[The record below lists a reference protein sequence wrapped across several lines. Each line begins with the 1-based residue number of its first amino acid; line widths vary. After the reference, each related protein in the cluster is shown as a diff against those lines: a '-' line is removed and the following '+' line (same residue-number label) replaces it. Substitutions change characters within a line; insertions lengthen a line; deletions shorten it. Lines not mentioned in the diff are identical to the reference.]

1 MVQSPRWSAG
11 KAGYAVEENSARDVA
26 ILEQRIIGKSTI
38 SIAEQYRCTT
48 SDVDAALDRRLNYD
62 LDNPMRL
69 RMIKL
74 DCARIEALMAPF
86 FERAVNGDCDAIAVA
101 AATLVCKLLERRTL
115 LLGLD
120 QPTQSRVD
128 VFTIPSPN
136 APSSYQ
142 RITDVLMSLRRDH
155 RPINGDGAAPAD
167 PDPDQS

>member
-1 MVQSPRWSAG
+1 VIRSPHWSAG
-11 KAGYAVEENSARDVA
+11 KAGCIVEENSARDVA
-26 ILEQRIIGKSTI
+26 ILEQRIGGTS
-38 SIAEQYRCTT
+38 SIAIAERYGCTIT
-48 SDVDAALDRRLNYD
+48 EVDAALDRRLNYD

-101 AATLVCKLLERRTL
+101 AATLVCKLLERRAL

-136 APSSYQ
+136 TPSGYQ
-142 RITDVLMSLRRDH
+142 KITDVLMQLKHSRS
-155 RPINGDGAAPAD
+155 NGGDGAALDD

>member
-11 KAGYAVEENSARDVA
+11 KAGCIVEESSARDVA
-26 ILEQRIIGKSTI
+26 ILEQRIGGASAIA
-38 SIAEQYRCTT
+38 IAERYGCTT
-48 SDVDAALDRRLNYD
+48 TEVDAALDRRLNYD

-86 FERAVNGDCDAIAVA
+86 FERATKGDCDAIAVA
-101 AATLVCKLLERRTL
+101 AGTLVCKLLERRSL

-120 QPTQSRVD
+120 QPVQSRVD
-128 VFTIPSPN
+128 VFTIPAPN

-142 RITDVLMSLRRDH
+142 RVTDALMTLKYGPTG
-155 RPINGDGAAPAD
+155 RPNGNGAAD
-167 PDPDQS
+167 PDPDHE